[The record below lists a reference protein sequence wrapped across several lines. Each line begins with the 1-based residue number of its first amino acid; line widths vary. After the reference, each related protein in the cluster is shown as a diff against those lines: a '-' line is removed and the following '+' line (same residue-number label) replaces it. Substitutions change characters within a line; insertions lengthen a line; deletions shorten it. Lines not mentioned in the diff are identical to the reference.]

1 MAEETLTTDNFLKLQ
16 DALETIRRHKT
27 RGMNIF
33 SAVGM
38 TRQEVKHSA
47 FLAWLLTPFKGTEQ
61 HGLGNVFLRRWLERL
76 FTQGDGDGT
85 ERSNRQILGRKCS
98 RSMILT
104 ICFRLTM

>member
-1 MAEETLTTDNFLKLQ
+1 MTEETLTTDNFLKLQ

-47 FLAWLLTPFKGTEQ
+47 FLA
-61 HGLGNVFLRRWLERL
+61 
-76 FTQGDGDGT
+76 
-85 ERSNRQILGRKCS
+85 
-98 RSMILT
+98 
-104 ICFRLTM
+104 